1 MKSSLDRTQN
11 ISMFTNFKKK
21 RGIVHLAMRPVIEV
35 RFWKNLDKKGF
46 QNFESTNDLREK
58 NERSETFLFFI
69 HPLL

>member
-21 RGIVHLAMRPVIEV
+21 KGIVHLAMRPVIEV
-35 RFWKNLDKKGF
+35 RFWKSLDEKGF

-58 NERSETFLFFI
+58 MKEVKLFVSY
-69 HPLL
+69 PLL